1 MGKKYAEKVQ
11 SEQCDPW
18 FEMIG
23 ESSTALLLKL
33 YSQVQNLLLF
43 NPINSFQCRLCLQI
57 CRHYLLPVLLQLPLD
72 RTLIESCLKQ
82 VLQEKTPPS
91 PMPPPS
97 SDYLNSSSG
106 SSSFNSMSMDGSK
119 FNKSATDE
127 ELLGKENLNSTSVGD
142 QDDTKVDTPPAI
154 IIYIVDPFSFG
165 PSSDNGDVMRMT
177 TLGLIRCFSQML
189 PNINDTLKANIS
201 LQLVSLESILEVTQS
216 HQHNR
221 MPSMMRGLAF
231 SVFSQ
236 ARKPVQYQRECK
248 TLTGF
253 GPASKSEKYL
263 KENEATAK
271 FIRHLHSPTFVLA
284 PPTIKKKLGSDSD
297 AFGSSQERSSV
308 LFVNYCLSEDQHW
321 LLASC
326 CDDRG
331 ELVKTVTINIEIPNK
346 TRRKKASAR
355 RVGLRK
361 LMDWILSVMAMSL
374 VPWRLVI
381 GRIGRIGH
389 GEIRGMYFFPIISLW
404 H

>member
-1 MGKKYAEKVQ
+1 M
-11 SEQCDPW
+11 
-18 FEMIG
+18 
-23 ESSTALLLKL
+23 
-33 YSQVQNLLLF
+33 
-43 NPINSFQCRLCLQI
+43 
-57 CRHYLLPVLLQLPLD
+57 LLQLPLD

>member
-1 MGKKYAEKVQ
+1 M
-11 SEQCDPW
+11 SISDI
-18 FEMIG
+18 FH
-23 ESSTALLLKL
+23 
-33 YSQVQNLLLF
+33 LF
-43 NPINSFQCRLCLQI
+43 A
-57 CRHYLLPVLLQLPLD
+57 V
-72 RTLIESCLKQ
+72 
-82 VLQEKTPPS
+82 
-91 PMPPPS
+91 
-97 SDYLNSSSG
+97 
-106 SSSFNSMSMDGSK
+106 
-119 FNKSATDE
+119 
-127 ELLGKENLNSTSVGD
+127 
-142 QDDTKVDTPPAI
+142 
-154 IIYIVDPFSFG
+154 IYIVDPFSFG
-165 PSSDNGDVMRMT
+165 PASENSETMRLT
-177 TLGLIRCFSQML
+177 TIGLLRSFLQLIPTMG
-189 PNINDTLKANIS
+189 DTLKNNIT
-201 LQLVSLESILEVTQS
+201 LQLVSLDSILELGQS
-216 HQHNR
+216 QRHSR
-221 MPSMMRGLAF
+221 MSSVMRGLAF

-236 ARKPVQYQRECK
+236 ARKPLQYQRECK

-263 KENEATAK
+263 KENEDKAK

-389 GEIRGMYFFPIISLW
+389 GEMRGKIMN
-404 H
+404 HD